1 MSDPNAFSVQ
11 GDVRRPW
18 RRYLDSLNA
27 IRPELHR
34 YCCRLTGNVWDG
46 EDLLQDA
53 LVRVFSL
60 LGKID
65 ADLEN
70 PRAYLIRTAT
80 NLWIDRV
87 RRNAR
92 EQAALQLEAA
102 APEPATTPSDT
113 DARPAARAL
122 FQKLHPQERAAILMK
137 EVLDLSLDE
146 TAAVLKTSTGAVKSA
161 LHRARDRLAEKRPA
175 AGFDVPPKEMVERFM
190 VALRDKDAN
199 GLRAM
204 CAADINIELVGGA
217 EIDSFEKGSSFF
229 EHAHMV
235 FPQLGFGENPHWE
248 LKEYQ
253 GETIVIGWRTLDGL
267 EGLNEI
273 HRLEVSDGKIT
284 RVRCYCFAPD
294 TLRAVAADLGI
305 PALNRAYR
313 SPSFD

>member
-1 MSDPNAFSVQ
+1 MSDQDAFAVQ
-11 GDVRRPW
+11 GDVRKPW
-18 RRYLDSLNA
+18 RKYLDSLA
-27 IRPELHR
+27 TIRPEVHR

-65 ADLEN
+65 ANLEN
-70 PRAYLIRTAT
+70 PRAYIIRTAT
-80 NLWIDRV
+80 NLWIDSV
-87 RRNAR
+87 RRRAR

-102 APEPATTPSDT
+102 SEPTQTLQADD

-146 TAAVLKTSTGAVKSA
+146 TAAMLKTSTGAVKSA
-161 LHRARDRLAEKRPA
+161 LSRARDRLADKRQP
-175 AGFDVPPKEMVERFM
+175 AGFDTPPKEMVERFM
-190 VALRDKDAN
+190 VALRDKDMN

-204 CAADINIELVGGA
+204 CAADLTIELVGGA
-217 EIDSFEKGSSFF
+217 ESNTFEKGSSFF
-229 EHAHMV
+229 QHAHMV
-235 FPQLGFGENPHWE
+235 MPQFGFGENPHWQ
-248 LKEYQ
+248 LTEYR
-253 GETIVIGWRTLDGL
+253 GEPIVIGWRTLDGV

-294 TLRAVAADLGI
+294 TLRVVAEELGLQVLKR
-305 PALNRAYR
+305 PYR